1 MFTKQSFW
9 LPDRFCHSCL
19 FVYLYVINYLITKRD
34 LKREDVPKFFCLSLY
49 PIYIYVY
56 IYIYIYYLVR
66 IKTKKKAKKL
76 RFIFFWDLRDLSKLL
91 TTFKYQHVWN
101 LHIKDLI
108 AFAGRGMNE
117 KIYWNIWHLTYSFHR
132 QILKISRSRLFSYST
147 NTKLETI
154 ENFLSLMRSGSI
166 PTIS

>member
-1 MFTKQSFW
+1 M
-9 LPDRFCHSCL
+9 
-19 FVYLYVINYLITKRD
+19 
-34 LKREDVPKFFCLSLY
+34 CLSFFVWVC
-49 PIYIYVY
+49 IQYIYMYIY

-117 KIYWNIWHLTYSFHR
+117 KIYWNKWHLTYSFHR

>member
-117 KIYWNIWHLTYSFHR
+117 KIYWNIWHLTYIVFIGKSLRFQGQDCFHTLLIQNLR
-132 QILKISRSRLFSYST
+132 QLKTFYR
-147 NTKLETI
+147 
-154 ENFLSLMRSGSI
+154 
-166 PTIS
+166 